1 MEVLFVSVAGLV
13 VPQDGQALHDDL
25 GDGLAVLEGPTRLQ
39 DVALDRKDKYI
50 RRSCVDITRASSSL
64 LSYSGA
70 TNKS

>member
-39 DVALDRKDKYI
+39 DVALDREDK
-50 RRSCVDITRASSSL
+50 
-64 LSYSGA
+64 
-70 TNKS
+70 